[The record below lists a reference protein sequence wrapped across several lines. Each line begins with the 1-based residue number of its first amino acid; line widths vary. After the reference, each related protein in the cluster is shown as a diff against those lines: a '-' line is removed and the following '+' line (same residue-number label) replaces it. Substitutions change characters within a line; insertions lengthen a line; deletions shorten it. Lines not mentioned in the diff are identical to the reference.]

1 MTCGT
6 LLRQDSN
13 PKPCPQPALIE
24 HYLKENTG
32 YEGSIKE
39 SDKVCY
45 VCYRSHLVILQQRND
60 SSTDKDLLQL
70 IATLSKQI
78 PTSIKSTDELTNAA
92 MTRVVVAVGRDLLN
106 GNVML
111 LPDVHDLFNLYAS
124 ELSPHLREEI
134 DTSKLVTSANILSNL
149 KANLQHHIAYS
160 CKTRK
165 HGTLIYRPNAD
176 LRPALA
182 QALWRLWSKNIT
194 KECSSETDTSK
205 SDDPQQ
211 YLNVLDDLNTR
222 ACLHITSYL
231 SKHNK
236 QNFEFVDLDI
246 DKEIEGTDPKLWE
259 AICLL
264 SRSTSERR
272 GIL

>member
-6 LLRQDSN
+6 SLRRDSN

-24 HYLKENTG
+24 HYLKENTE

-45 VCYRSHLVILQQRND
+45 VCYQSHLVNLQQRND

-92 MTRVVVAVGRDLLN
+92 MTRAVVAVGRDLLN

-111 LPDVHDLFNLYAS
+111 LPDHDLFNLYAS
-124 ELSPHLREEI
+124 ELSPHLHEEI

-149 KANLQHHIAYS
+149 KANLQYHIAYS

-182 QALWRLWSKNIT
+182 QALWRLRSKNIT

-211 YLNVLDDLNTR
+211 YLNVLDDLF
-222 ACLHITSYL
+222 AHYIL
-231 SKHNK
+231 SVK
-236 QNFEFVDLDI
+236 
-246 DKEIEGTDPKLWE
+246 
-259 AICLL
+259 A
-264 SRSTSERR
+264 
-272 GIL
+272 

>member
-1 MTCGT
+1 MQECSKNVFASLHKTTSDEVRQIFDSGGLKFNSSIIPVPVPLCKHHYHLVYSLMQPRQEHCVTCGT
-6 LLRQDSN
+6 SLRQDSN

-39 SDKVCY
+39 GDKVCY

-160 CKTRK
+160 SKT
-165 HGTLIYRPNAD
+165 
-176 LRPALA
+176 
-182 QALWRLWSKNIT
+182 
-194 KECSSETDTSK
+194 
-205 SDDPQQ
+205 
-211 YLNVLDDLNTR
+211 
-222 ACLHITSYL
+222 
-231 SKHNK
+231 
-236 QNFEFVDLDI
+236 
-246 DKEIEGTDPKLWE
+246 
-259 AICLL
+259 
-264 SRSTSERR
+264 
-272 GIL
+272 

>member
-1 MTCGT
+1 MPPDPPTT
-6 LLRQDSN
+6 LCMLYIRGLVLGLLIDVLQVTNARRPGNETSARTDNCVLRAPHQ
-13 PKPCPQPALIE
+13 
-24 HYLKENTG
+24 
-32 YEGSIKE
+32 
-39 SDKVCY
+39 
-45 VCYRSHLVILQQRND
+45 
-60 SSTDKDLLQL
+60 SSLYMYAPPPLLQSL
-70 IATLSKQI
+70 D
-78 PTSIKSTDELTNAA
+78 P
-92 MTRVVVAVGRDLLN
+92 
-106 GNVML
+106 
-111 LPDVHDLFNLYAS
+111 PLYS
-124 ELSPHLREEI
+124 
-134 DTSKLVTSANILSNL
+134 
-149 KANLQHHIAYS
+149 Y
-160 CKTRK
+160 KTRK
-165 HGTLIYRPNAD
+165 HGTFIYRPNAD

-231 SKHNK
+231 SKHK
-236 QNFEFVDLDI
+236 FVDLDI

-264 SRSTSERR
+264 SRSTAERR